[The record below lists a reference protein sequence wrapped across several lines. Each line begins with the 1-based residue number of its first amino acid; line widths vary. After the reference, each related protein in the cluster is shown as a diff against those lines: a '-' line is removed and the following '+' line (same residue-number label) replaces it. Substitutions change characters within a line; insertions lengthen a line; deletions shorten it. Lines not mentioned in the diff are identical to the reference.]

1 MTPEFLRYV
10 KKVQQT
16 LANYIELPKTPCATC
31 TKFLKCNDKEFLT
44 FNMPCSAYTNTKN
57 QKITFSDKQKFLIDI
72 LRNDEQNNEKPE
84 TFIKLITD
92 NCKKLN
98 LPKHITQSILPKGK
112 EHQQEKVQRTPSA
125 TKQELKTSFL
135 HNLKKYKTIKQAA
148 EITGISESLPYNW
161 QRHDK
166 QFQQK
171 FQDTYSN
178 IHAHE
183 KKQILKEY
191 QSGVMLNE
199 SAKKLKIDPNEI
211 KGWITTDIRFSNE
224 YNKIKASHKQLL
236 LEQLQIHQNFA
247 AAIDA
252 LGFNHKLCTSYRN
265 NDRKFRE
272 QCENIIKISQQKFL
286 QLYKQT
292 HNITEAAKNANIEP
306 KKLDYWL
313 KHYPT
318 FAQQFNTIK
327 TTNR

>member
-72 LRNDEQNNEKPE
+72 LRNHEQNNEKPE

-92 NCKKLN
+92 NCKKLK

-148 EITGISESLPYNW
+148 KSQVSLNRCLTTG
-161 QRHDK
+161 
-166 QFQQK
+166 
-171 FQDTYSN
+171 
-178 IHAHE
+178 
-183 KKQILKEY
+183 
-191 QSGVMLNE
+191 
-199 SAKKLKIDPNEI
+199 
-211 KGWITTDIRFSNE
+211 KG
-224 YNKIKASHKQLL
+224 
-236 LEQLQIHQNFA
+236 
-247 AAIDA
+247 
-252 LGFNHKLCTSYRN
+252 
-265 NDRKFRE
+265 
-272 QCENIIKISQQKFL
+272 
-286 QLYKQT
+286 
-292 HNITEAAKNANIEP
+292 
-306 KKLDYWL
+306 
-313 KHYPT
+313 
-318 FAQQFNTIK
+318 
-327 TTNR
+327 TTNNFNRSFKTLTATYTLTKKNKSSKSINRGACSTKPPKN